1 MSVGA
6 AIFVK
11 TPQLSPVKT
20 RLWPGIGRTCAE
32 ALYLLSAEAVC
43 EAVRAASGPIPIS
56 GYWAVAETDAVC
68 ADTWADLP
76 RIAQGSGALGTRMA
90 TVYAGLRQRHRAVLL
105 VGADAPQ
112 ADPAQ
117 LQRAADWLA
126 HREPRLAIGR
136 AHDGGFWLFGG
147 NVDLPLHHWQ
157 DVTYSVADT
166 ANMFSAQMGRHGAC
180 LELARLD
187 DIDLPADI
195 PHACAQLAGLDSP
208 TPAQQRLLA
217 WLQQLM
223 RTRGTAPAAACR
235 EPDVT
240 SCPTT
245 LLEAQIHA

>member
-20 RLWPGIGRTCAE
+20 RLWPGIGRSCAE
-32 ALYLLSAEAVC
+32 ALHLLSAEAVC
-43 EAVRAASGPIPIS
+43 EAVRTASGPVPIA

-76 RIAQGSGALGTRMA
+76 CVAQGRGGLGTRMA

-105 VGADAPQ
+105 IGADAPQ
-112 ADPAQ
+112 ADPRE

-126 HREPRLAIGR
+126 HREPRLVIGR

-147 NVDLPLHHWQ
+147 NMDLPLHHWQ

-166 ANMFSAQMGRHGAC
+166 ANMFSAQMRRHGQC
-180 LELARLD
+180 LELAPLD
-187 DIDLPADI
+187 DIDLAADI
-195 PHACAQLAGLDSP
+195 PRACQQLARLDP
-208 TPAQQRLLA
+208 ATPAQQRLLA
-217 WLQQLM
+217 WLHQLM
-223 RTRGTAPAAACR
+223 HAHGI
-235 EPDVT
+235 EPIPGRPDDKVH
-240 SCPTT
+240 PTI
-245 LLEAQIHA
+245 LEAQIHA